1 MKKLVLSILL
11 VAISFAAQAG
21 IKDKKAKNTA
31 TETMNAALTKVKSAC
46 GNAKLE
52 GKIDWASWDTYK
64 YEKLSG
70 NKPKNEVIQAAGILI
85 DGVMGEVADLCKD
98 ADYKEELAKIT
109 NIAIS
114 GKTDQTSN
122 YVEFK
127 LDDTTLSM
135 ALNADGYGSWKNKD
149 LLKKVWE

>member
-1 MKKLVLSILL
+1 MKKIVLSVLL

-21 IKDKKAKNTA
+21 IKDKKAKKAA
-31 TETMNAALTKVKSAC
+31 TESMNAALTKVKTAC

-52 GKIDWASWDTYK
+52 GKIDWANWDTYK

-70 NKPKNEVIQAAGILI
+70 NKAKNEVIQAAGVLLE
-85 DGVMGEVADLCKD
+85 GVLGEVAELCKD

-109 NIAIS
+109 TIAIS
-114 GKTDQTSN
+114 GKADQTSS

-127 LDDTTLSM
+127 LDGNTLGM